1 MNSISNNMSSFLHTY
16 EAYRVPKGT
25 KVQNQAGEE
34 VVLSNEED
42 TLVLTEKPS
51 AIFPMFVWLK
61 WLQKRLRKRLLKE

>member
-1 MNSISNNMSSFLHTY
+1 MTSISNNMSGFLHTY

-42 TLVLTEKPS
+42 TLVLTEKAS
-51 AIFPMFVWLK
+51 
-61 WLQKRLRKRLLKE
+61 